1 MFTQIKTSKANKIIV
16 TDLSRRFNLGAENVI
31 ARIAFAY
38 SLSSGRKL
46 KLSDISD
53 SQGKEYSKNVLFG
66 NNYPFYIALLCT
78 HYGIYKTDKDIPK
91 YIKLH
96 LDDGLQ
102 LLNNELNDNPN
113 LNGMDY
119 LIDKI
124 DAGLKTIDYS
134 NAKR

>member
-1 MFTQIKTSKANKIIV
+1 MFTQIKTSKANKLIV

-46 KLSDISD
+46 KLSDIAD

-66 NNYPFYIALLCT
+66 NNYPFYIALICT

-124 DAGLKTIDYS
+124 DAGLKTIY
-134 NAKR
+134 

>member
-1 MFTQIKTSKANKIIV
+1 MFTQIKTSRANKIIV

-31 ARIAFAY
+31 ARIAFTY
-38 SLSSGRKL
+38 SLSTGRRL
-46 KLSDISD
+46 DLSDISD

-66 NNYPFYIALLCT
+66 SNYPFYLALLCT
-78 HYGIYKTDKDIPK
+78 HYGLYKTDKDIPK
-91 YIKLH
+91 YIKMH

-102 LLNNELNDNPN
+102 LLNAELNDNPN

-124 DAGLKTIDYS
+124 DAGLKKITNIDE
-134 NAKR
+134 

>member
-1 MFTQIKTSKANKIIV
+1 MFTQIKTSKANKLIV
-16 TDLSRRFNLGAENVI
+16 TDFSRRFNLGAENVI

-46 KLSDISD
+46 KLSDIAD

-66 NNYPFYIALLCT
+66 NNYPFYIALICT

-124 DAGLKTIDYS
+124 DAGLKTIY
-134 NAKR
+134 